1 MRIAVVGAGA
11 AGLMAAA
18 TAAKISDVVLY
29 EKNQKVGKKIYITG
43 KGRCNVTNM
52 CEPSEFLENVVNG
65 KKFMHGAI
73 YAFPPQKTILF
84 LENNGVETKVERGN
98 RVFPQSDKSSDVIKA
113 LKRAIDREGIRVCFE
128 QVLKIKRE
136 DNCFVVDT
144 DISAE
149 KFDKVILACGGVSY
163 PATGST
169 GDGYRFARSFGH
181 KIVTPRAALVPILL
195 KNSVSALEGLSLK
208 NVTATVFVSGKSFS
222 EFGEMLFTDKG
233 VSGPIILSLSSL
245 INKFDLKSA
254 KLSIDLKPALSHEKL
269 DMRLLSDFEKYKNK
283 QFKNAL
289 GDLLPAK
296 LIDYFVGY
304 TKINRNKPVNS
315 ITKAERKTIV
325 ESMKSLDFD
334 IASLDKTELGIVT
347 AGGVD
352 LCEVNPKTMESK
364 LVKGLYFAGEM
375 LDVDA
380 MTGGFNLQIAFAT
393 GYVAGL
399 HAGEQL

>member
-1 MRIAVVGAGA
+1 
-11 AGLMAAA
+11 
-18 TAAKISDVVLY
+18 
-29 EKNQKVGKKIYITG
+29 
-43 KGRCNVTNM
+43 M

-113 LKRAIDREGIRVCFE
+113 LKRASDREGVRVCFE

-136 DNCFVVDT
+136 DDCFVVDT

-334 IASLDKTELGIVT
+334 IASLDKTEFGIVT

-364 LVKGLYFAGEM
+364 LIKGLYFAGEM

>member
-18 TAAKISDVVLY
+18 TAAKTADVVLY

-113 LKRAIDREGIRVCFE
+113 LKRAIDREGVRVYFE

-136 DNCFVVDT
+136 DDCFVVDT

-163 PATGST
+163 PATGRRATDT
-169 GDGYRFARSFGH
+169 GLQD
-181 KIVTPRAALVPILL
+181 
-195 KNSVSALEGLSLK
+195 
-208 NVTATVFVSGKSFS
+208 
-222 EFGEMLFTDKG
+222 
-233 VSGPIILSLSSL
+233 
-245 INKFDLKSA
+245 
-254 KLSIDLKPALSHEKL
+254 
-269 DMRLLSDFEKYKNK
+269 LSD
-283 QFKNAL
+283 
-289 GDLLPAK
+289 
-296 LIDYFVGY
+296 
-304 TKINRNKPVNS
+304 TKS
-315 ITKAERKTIV
+315 
-325 ESMKSLDFD
+325 
-334 IASLDKTELGIVT
+334 
-347 AGGVD
+347 
-352 LCEVNPKTMESK
+352 
-364 LVKGLYFAGEM
+364 
-375 LDVDA
+375 
-380 MTGGFNLQIAFAT
+380 
-393 GYVAGL
+393 
-399 HAGEQL
+399 

>member
-18 TAAKISDVVLY
+18 TAAKTADVVLY

-113 LKRAIDREGIRVCFE
+113 LKRAIDREGVRVYFE

-136 DNCFVVDT
+136 DDCFVVDT

-269 DMRLLSDFEKYKNK
+269 DVRLLSDFEKYKNK

-304 TKINRNKPVNS
+304 MKINRNKPVNS

-352 LCEVNPKTMESK
+352 LCEVNSKTMESK
-364 LVKGLYFAGEM
+364 LIKGLYFAGEM

>member
-11 AGLMAAA
+11 AGLMAAV
-18 TAAKISDVVLY
+18 TAAKTADVVLY
-29 EKNQKVGKKIYITG
+29 EKNEKVGKKIYITG

-65 KKFMHGAI
+65 KKFMYGAI
-73 YAFPPQKTILF
+73 YAFPPQKTVEF

-113 LKRAIDREGIRVCFE
+113 LKRAIDREGVRVRFE
-128 QVLKIKRE
+128 NALKIRKE
-136 DNCFVVDT
+136 EGGFVVVT

-149 KFDKVILACGGVSY
+149 KFDRVVLACGGVSY

-169 GDGYRFARSFGH
+169 GDGYKFAKDFGH
-181 KIVTPRAALVPILL
+181 KIVPPRAALVPILL
-195 KNSVSALEGLSLK
+195 KDRVSALEGLSLK
-208 NVTATVFVSGKSFS
+208 NVNATVSVSGKSFS

-233 VSGPIILSLSSL
+233 VSGPIILSLSSRV
-245 INKFDLKSA
+245 NKFDLTGA
-254 KLSIDLKPALSHEKL
+254 KLSIDLKPALSREKL
-269 DMRLLSDFEKYKNK
+269 DLRVLSDFDKYKNK
-283 QFKNAL
+283 QYKNAL
-289 GDLLPAK
+289 GDLLPTK

-304 TKINRNKPVNS
+304 TKIDGNKPVNS
-315 ITKAERKTIV
+315 ITKKERDIIV
-325 ESMKSLDFD
+325 GSMKNFEFQ
-334 IASLDKTELGIVT
+334 ITSLDKIELGIVT

-352 LCEVNPKTMESK
+352 LSEVNPKTMESK
-364 LVKGLYFAGEM
+364 LIPGLYFAGEM

-380 MTGGFNLQIAFAT
+380 YTGGFNLQIAFAT

-399 HAGEQL
+399 HAGELL

>member
-18 TAAKISDVVLY
+18 TAAKTADVVLY

-113 LKRAIDREGIRVCFE
+113 LKRAIDREGVRVYFE

-136 DNCFVVDT
+136 DDCFVVDT

-269 DMRLLSDFEKYKNK
+269 DVRLLSDFEKYKNNLK
-283 QFKNAL
+283 M
-289 GDLLPAK
+289 
-296 LIDYFVGY
+296 
-304 TKINRNKPVNS
+304 R
-315 ITKAERKTIV
+315 
-325 ESMKSLDFD
+325 
-334 IASLDKTELGIVT
+334 LGICFPQSLSIILSVIR
-347 AGGVD
+347 
-352 LCEVNPKTMESK
+352 KS
-364 LVKGLYFAGEM
+364 
-375 LDVDA
+375 
-380 MTGGFNLQIAFAT
+380 TGISLLIR
-393 GYVAGL
+393 
-399 HAGEQL
+399 